1 MVYESGLTLQQNVHC
16 PSACKYADC
25 MNAQRALDKLSF
37 VASGFHP
44 FVFDISSMVHHYY
57 PLVN

>member
-1 MVYESGLTLQQNVHC
+1 
-16 PSACKYADC
+16 

-44 FVFDISSMVHHYY
+44 FVFDIQESSVGPERMG
-57 PLVN
+57 